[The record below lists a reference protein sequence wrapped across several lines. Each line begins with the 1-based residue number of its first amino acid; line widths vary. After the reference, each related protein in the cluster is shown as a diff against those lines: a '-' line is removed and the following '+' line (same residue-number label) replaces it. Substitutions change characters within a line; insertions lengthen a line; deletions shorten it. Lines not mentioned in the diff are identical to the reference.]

1 MDVNYF
7 KKKLEEEKSR
17 LEEQLAKIAT
27 RNPKNPEDWEMRPDE
42 LNVLAS
48 DPSEMADTV
57 EEYGNLSAVGAE
69 IEHRLNEV
77 TAALKRIEENKYGIC
92 QAERCPI
99 EEERLEADP
108 TAATCIKH
116 ADFI

>member
-1 MDVNYF
+1 MDINYF
-7 KKKLEEEKSR
+7 KKKLDEEKTR
-17 LEEQLAKIAT
+17 LEEQLSKIAT
-27 RNPKNPEDWEMRPDE
+27 RNPKNSEDWEMRPGE

-57 EEYGNLSAVGAE
+57 EEYGNIMAIGAE

-77 TAALKRIEENKYGIC
+77 DAALKRIEENKYGVC
-92 QAERCPI
+92 KTEGCAI
-99 EEERLEADP
+99 EEERLEADSA
-108 TAATCIKH
+108 AATCIKH